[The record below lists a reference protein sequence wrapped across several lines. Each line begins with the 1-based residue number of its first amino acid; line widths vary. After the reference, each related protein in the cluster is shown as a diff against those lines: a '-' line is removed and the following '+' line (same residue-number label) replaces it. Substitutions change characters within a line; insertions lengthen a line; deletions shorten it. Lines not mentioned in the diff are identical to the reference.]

1 LSINIRSGLSPAVAD
16 LPLPVSRYRL
26 RFIAREPLRL
36 PAYAGSAWRGAFGRA
51 LKRLVCVTREPRCS
65 DCLLYRSCSYPYL
78 FETPPDP
85 AVALLRKYPAAPHPF
100 LLRPPGDTRRPLVA
114 GAETTLDLNLFGHGH
129 RYLSYVLHALGQAA
143 ERGVGT
149 DRGRLAL
156 AEVLQET
163 ATGWTLIHQPDGPL
177 TPQPPAIPQPPPCPA
192 RLKLSIDTP
201 LRLAVANDHVTPE
214 TFRFTHLF
222 GSLLRRISL
231 LIAFHG
237 DQPLAADFAALARAA
252 DAVPLAATRLH
263 WRDWNRYSSRQRTPV
278 PMGGLV
284 GEIELSG
291 AGLEPFWPWLWLGQW
306 THAGKGAVMGLG
318 GYQLAWDRATGQSSV
333 AERKTQKNL
342 EG

>member
-1 LSINIRSGLSPAVAD
+1 MNVLAAVPPASPDPPAIIA

-36 PAYAGSAWRGAFGRA
+36 PAYAGSAWRGAFGHA
-51 LKRLVCVTREPRCS
+51 LKRLVCVTREPRCP

-100 LLRPPGDTRRPLVA
+100 LLRPSADTRRPLAA
-114 GAETTLDLNLFGHGH
+114 GAETTLDLSLFGHGH
-129 RYLSYVLHALGQAA
+129 RYLPYALNALGQAA
-143 ERGVGT
+143 DRGLGT

-156 AEVLQET
+156 AEVLQQT
-163 ATGWTLIHQPDGPL
+163 ATGWISIHQPDGPL
-177 TPQPPAIPQPPPCPA
+177 TPLSPAIPQPPPCPA
-192 RLKLSIDTP
+192 RLALIIETP
-201 LRLAVANDHVTPE
+201 LRLAVADDHITPE

-222 GSLLRRISL
+222 GSLLRRVSL

-237 DQPLAADFAALARAA
+237 DRPLDADFAGLARAA
-252 DAVPLAATRLH
+252 EAVPLAAARLR
-263 WRDWNRYSSRQRTPV
+263 WRDWSRYSSRQRTAV

-284 GEIELSG
+284 GEIELDG

-318 GYQLAWDRATGQSSV
+318 GYRLVMA
-333 AERKTQKNL
+333 
-342 EG
+342 